1 MSKFVLTAQLQLQ
14 APRNTQQVIN
24 QLRGQLQGAVNIPVN
39 VQGAVQATK
48 QINQVNQAA
57 QKATTAGER
66 MGKAFGASIKRFAAF
81 NIATRA
87 VGLFASKL
95 SQAVDESIAFQ
106 RELIKISQVTGRTV
120 SELENLTGTITKL
133 STTLGVSS
141 TSLLQTSRILAQAG
155 IEARDLDVALS
166 ALAKTTLAPTFDN
179 ITETAE
185 GAVAILAQFGQG
197 VGALESQLGAINA
210 VAGQFAVESGDLISA
225 VRRTG
230 GVFRQAGGDLN
241 ELLGLFT
248 SVRATTRENAESIA
262 TGLRTIFTRIQ
273 RPQTI
278 EYLKQFGVQLTDL
291 EGRFVGPFEAVRQLS
306 TALAGLE
313 QGDIRFVQIAEEL
326 GGFRQIG
333 KVIPLIQQF
342 EVAERARQAAIDG
355 GNSLTEDA
363 ATAQQALAVQ
373 IEKTREKFLALIRS
387 ISETSTFQIMI
398 KSVLGIAN
406 AFIKVAESIKPLIP
420 LIAAFAAVKLTRGLG
435 SFVSGIGAG
444 VRGKNQGGQ
453 IHAFASGGFVPG
465 TGNRDTVPAMLTPG
479 EFVIRKSSVN
489 KIGADTLA
497 AMNENKYAKGGKIQI
512 NPGAIGG
519 FFLRPEQGDPR
530 DIPVDDAIT
539 VSGPKA
545 LQALGHEIKN
555 KNISRRNALLS
566 VDKATQA
573 RLLFGRTGLRQGK
586 VLKKRLTDKDFT
598 SGSTPTLRSA
608 NKSDFGPEAFAAFKN
623 TKTQERID
631 RNVTRGNISGG
642 SLTVPIDGSIT
653 GFFPGGDDLKKNA
666 KVARIVKR
674 QTQKGL
680 FKAVEQSVAPI
691 NKILDIAPTID
702 FNEGQVRKAGRRI
715 AKDANAAATTQG
727 FVYEGVIQ
735 GITGAKLAGGTSNFD
750 FPSSSISGARPAL
763 QALFSSGDEGISRLI
778 KGDAKR
784 SNTAEAKKSIIN
796 KIKNDVNKGLLEGL
810 SFVKKA
816 SGGGISGSD
825 TVPAMLTPGEFVINK
840 KASQSIGYGNL
851 NRMNKQGVVGY
862 ANGGPVGPVQYF
874 QEGTDGTGVKDIKIP
889 AVQAVLYNLEEEF
902 KQVGD
907 LDFGEI
913 DDLAERLKQKIEEA
927 LVAVA
932 DAIDT
937 DNIISGQAD
946 FDSPKTIESQDFQ
959 AVRSQAQ
966 ARVQEQ
972 ATTRKQQLQNESIG
986 SLGVAPSTPT
996 APTEDDTNILKQI
1009 LAAVKA
1015 SGDQIENSIKTHGVA
1030 TGGTA
1035 ATVESPA
1042 AEQQVQKLTGQT
1054 TFTGVRAGSA
1064 GSNEK
1069 LEKQIAAKTQEVV
1082 NAYNKRIEQIHEL
1095 NAESDEE
1102 IISSEKLQVARAD
1115 FKKKLE
1121 EQAKE
1126 AIESGDVS
1134 KIGKGADT
1142 EARKLTK
1149 KAKSGSNQGSE
1160 AEKTQANLQ
1169 KMAALAGA
1177 SVAATTAITS
1187 FAESTFGAESAITDV
1202 ASSLAGT
1209 LNTIVV
1215 GFTSVSGVI
1224 QSLGVDMSDFSGA
1237 IWKAITAQT
1246 LETTA
1251 EAAAAPVQVAETA
1264 AEAQGTLS
1272 QVVHTAAVDNDTR
1285 ATLLNTG
1292 SKNVKGIGDLFTGL
1306 GTKLKGLATPMNVV
1320 AGAAAVAGIALYT
1333 WADALSKDA
1342 KRRMKKAEDKG
1353 DLEGFLKSAGA
1364 FSEAETEKKF
1374 ILAGAGI
1381 GAVTGGV
1388 LGGAAAG
1395 GVTGGLAAAG
1405 GAVVGAT
1412 KGAGYGAVAGKFAFK
1427 IAQWSGL
1434 LADSADILVE
1444 NADKIRE
1451 ISYKGVEK
1459 ALSDNAKAIDLAA
1472 KEMADGI
1479 ISSAEAAKRF
1489 DSVAMEEYQKQD
1501 KFLADTFKA
1510 AQKKQQDA
1518 FYSGADAD
1526 ELKEFEDTKQEVIKQ
1541 RRDNAVKL
1549 VESRSQFT
1557 NKQME
1562 DVAIGGGSFDDFKK
1576 ALGEDVVKLYQQ
1588 AGQLDLLEQQ
1598 YKNQVKA
1605 IQENIKYL
1613 QALNF
1618 GFRDVAGKAMAISG
1632 SMDRLIASQESGFNA
1647 FDQSLQILEQSL
1659 TEAAVGMDPKQI
1671 AAAADNLEKT
1681 LVGFGADPKVAK
1693 EASDTVKGLST
1704 AQAGAGKAL
1713 ETAAKKLIGPGG
1725 GLKSDPKAVEKEFK
1739 TAVEGQLAGLN
1750 LPQGVKDR
1758 ILNGLGNVDF
1768 GSKEVQE
1775 QLRSGN
1781 FSALIDQSF
1790 GPLSEEIKK
1799 QLLGPYQERAKQEGI
1814 LINLTKQRIQLE
1826 QQANEAKKKAID
1838 IELEAAQ
1845 AIEDFG
1851 GRQLTAADKI
1861 SFVNRKLDVD
1871 LKAAGVRG
1879 VGSGSANE
1887 LAAVQQNILADF
1899 NNLQNEA
1906 NVAAQRGTG
1915 AFGGVGG
1922 AEKDK
1927 RPQLEAAQQALIE
1940 ATRQRISLIKEELE
1954 IVKRKNELEK
1964 QSLDKLLSGDI
1975 EGFFADQAAT
1985 GAASALRTGNQALI
1999 GSFSASAIGAG
2010 LKDLQGQNLAPQ
2022 QMERIASGAFRSLGI
2037 QDRRSGQIFAGNTAE
2052 EQRLRQEGQQLAG
2065 ILGAAGAGA
2074 AQIAEMAVDAQTVVI
2089 NAARAE
2095 MGNAANVPQPQF
2107 RATGGMIY
2115 ANRGM
2120 FVPRGTDTVPAMLTP
2135 GEFVVNRA
2143 AVQRGNNMAILQA
2156 MNNGQQASGPA
2167 MSRGGTVRYY
2177 RDGGDVSGGGMGI
2190 SMEVANKMAGSLNG
2204 FVTAVDKL
2212 GQMQLSV
2219 KLDTTNV
2226 NVNFNGT
2233 SFLANLSEN
2242 IKTEV
2247 LNEVRRQIPNIQHSG
2262 TGGHQLGGGSVMGS

>member
-87 VGLFASKL
+87 VGLLASKL

-120 SELENLTGTITKL
+120 TQLESLTGTITKL

-155 IEARDLDVALS
+155 IQANDLDVALS

-185 GAVAILAQFGQG
+185 GAVAILAQFGLG
-197 VGALESQLGAINA
+197 VGQLEKQLGAINA

-489 KIGADTLA
+489 KIGAGTLA
-497 AMNENKYAKGGKIQI
+497 AMNDNKYADGGTVKVK
-512 NPGAIGG
+512 NPGKYAAFVLDSRSGNDIAVEPTAMSSSASKAIGIKLG
-519 FFLRPEQGDPR
+519 RIVDPSVSLNAKEFKNVVGTSRSGTKFGTLFKNNSANRAKLEASYIEKNPGKPVNNKTLQEYAGYTKTKPVKGEEDTYQIQGPF
-530 DIPVDDAIT
+530 PVFGIGSPSSVQSDLKEEFAKG
-539 VSGPKA
+539 SRAA
-545 LQALGHEIKN
+545 LEVGARSLEPYLSEN
-555 KNISRRNALLS
+555 LS
-566 VDKATQA
+566 VGNLK
-573 RLLFGRTGLRQGK
+573 FKQGAFNLDD
-586 VLKKRLTDKDFT
+586 VLE
-598 SGSTPTLRSA
+598 GA
-608 NKSDFGPEAFAAFKN
+608 
-623 TKTQERID
+623 
-631 RNVTRGNISGG
+631 
-642 SLTVPIDGSIT
+642 
-653 GFFPGGDDLKKNA
+653 
-666 KVARIVKR
+666 
-674 QTQKGL
+674 
-680 FKAVEQSVAPI
+680 
-691 NKILDIAPTID
+691 APTI
-702 FNEGQVRKAGRRI
+702 EGYMLEA
-715 AKDANAAATTQG
+715 
-727 FVYEGVIQ
+727 VI
-735 GITGAKLAGGTSNFD
+735 GAVGDLKIGGTKGSGIRADFD
-750 FPSSSISGARPAL
+750 FPSVTATSKEKLSNLFDPNDDISKVSKA
-763 QALFSSGDEGISRLI
+763 
-778 KGDAKR
+778 DAKR
-784 SNTAEAKKSIIN
+784 TRATAADTKSGIVN
-796 KIKNDVNKGLLEGL
+796 KIAKDLAKGE
-810 SFVKKA
+810 FNIIPPVKKA

-862 ANGGPVGPVQYF
+862 ASGGPVGPVQYF

-902 KQVGD
+902 KRVGD
-907 LDFGEI
+907 LNLGEI
-913 DDLAERLKQKIEEA
+913 DNLAERLKQKIEEA

-986 SLGVAPSTPT
+986 SLGVAPSTLT

-1009 LAAVKA
+1009 LAAVIA
-1015 SGDQIENSIKTHGVA
+1015 SGDKIENSIKTHGVA

-1064 GSNEK
+1064 GGNEK
-1069 LEKQIAAKTQEVV
+1069 LEQQIAAKTQEVV

-1095 NAESDEE
+1095 NAESDKEL
-1102 IISSEKLQVARAD
+1102 ISSEKLQSARAD

-1126 AIESGDVS
+1126 AIESGDAS

-1160 AEKTQANLQ
+1160 AEKTQASLQ

-1177 SVAATTAITS
+1177 SVVATTAITS

-1209 LNTIVV
+1209 LNTVV
-1215 GFTSVSGVI
+1215 IGFTSISGVL
-1224 QSLGVDMSDFSGA
+1224 QGLNVDVGA
-1237 IWKAITAQT
+1237 LTSAVKKAFFAQT
-1246 LETTA
+1246 LETAA
-1251 EAAAAPVQVAETA
+1251 EGAAVPVQVAETA
-1264 AEAQGTLS
+1264 AEAQGTVS

-1285 ATLLNTG
+1285 ATALNTA
-1292 SKNVKGIGDLFTGL
+1292 SKNVKGVGDLFTGL
-1306 GTKLKGLATPMNVV
+1306 GTKLKGLATTSNVL

-1353 DLEGFLKSAGA
+1353 DLKGFLDAAEA
-1364 FSEAETEKKF
+1364 FSEAEMEKNF
-1374 ILAGAGI
+1374 ILAGTGI

-1388 LGGAAAG
+1388 LGATAGTAATPLGTVALGAVGAA
-1395 GVTGGLAAAG
+1395 
-1405 GAVVGAT
+1405 
-1412 KGAGYGAVAGKFAFK
+1412 KGAGYGAVAGEVAFQGAK
-1427 IAQWSGL
+1427 ALGFISDYNDVL
-1434 LADSADILVE
+1434 LE
-1444 NADKIRE
+1444 QADKIKE
-1451 ISYKGVEK
+1451 ISYKGVEN
-1459 ALSDNAKAIDLAA
+1459 ALAKSAKEIDQAGKDLAA
-1472 KEMADGI
+1472 GL
-1479 ISSAEAAKRF
+1479 ISSSEAAEIFAASGADREF
-1489 DSVAMEEYQKQD
+1489 AKQD
-1501 KFLADTFKA
+1501 KILQDLER
-1510 AQKKQQDA
+1510 AQKEEAKASGGYFDFGGFLGMGRSAQEIEEAQAASEATAATRRENARKVLERKQFITDKKSEEFA
-1518 FYSGADAD
+1518 VSGAS
-1526 ELKEFEDTKQEVIKQ
+1526 FEQFFAGLDDYTKAQYEQ
-1541 RRDNAVKL
+1541 SGLLD
-1549 VESRSQFT
+1549 
-1557 NKQME
+1557 
-1562 DVAIGGGSFDDFKK
+1562 
-1576 ALGEDVVKLYQQ
+1576 
-1588 AGQLDLLEQQ
+1588 QLRTQ
-1598 YKNQVKA
+1598 YENQKKA
-1605 IQENIKYL
+1605 IQENIKFL

-1618 GFRDVAGKAMAISG
+1618 GFRDVAGKAMAVSG

-1647 FDQSLQILEQSL
+1647 FEQNLQILEQSL

-1671 AAAADNLEKT
+1671 AAAADNLEQT
-1681 LVGFGADPKVAK
+1681 LIGFGADKKAAK
-1693 EASDTVKGLST
+1693 EASDTVKGLSA
-1704 AQAGAGKAL
+1704 AQAGASKAL
-1713 ETAAKKLIGPGG
+1713 EAAAGQLIGPGG
-1725 GLKSDPKAVEKEFK
+1725 GLQADPQAVKKEFTK
-1739 TAVEGQLAGLN
+1739 QIEGQLAGLN
-1750 LPQGVKDR
+1750 LPDNVKER
-1758 ILNGLGNVDF
+1758 VLNGLGNVDF

-1775 QLRSGN
+1775 QLKSGN

-1899 NNLQNEA
+1899 NNLQNES

-2022 QMERIASGAFRSLGI
+2022 QMERIASGALGSLGI
-2037 QDRRSGQIFAGNTAE
+2037 QDRRSAQILAGNTAE
-2052 EQRLRQEGQQLAG
+2052 EQSLRQEGQQLAG

-2107 RATGGMIY
+2107 KATGGMIY